1 MAIHVTDV
9 NDLIFICRLYDWPC
23 GLCRINRLKN
33 SIKEK
38 AHCSN
43 ITNRS
48 YYNVLFTYQIQGY
61 PIHSN
66 MAEHLT
72 AAIPAVHHIGRS
84 PGFPSSRLS
93 SAPLCQ
99 NLPGMRFA
107 APYTSHCGHNH
118 IIQNHQERFLCI
130 HQCFSYAYSSQFHS
144 KRTLPFH

>member
-1 MAIHVTDV
+1 MPAVRLAMRPMSNKPVKKFHKKKRYIVVTLQTEV
-9 NDLIFICRLYDWPC
+9 TTMCFLLIRYRGILFI
-23 GLCRINRLKN
+23 
-33 SIKEK
+33 
-38 AHCSN
+38 
-43 ITNRS
+43 
-48 YYNVLFTYQIQGY
+48 QIWLD
-61 PIHSN
+61 
-66 MAEHLT
+66 LT

-84 PGFPSSRLS
+84 PGFPSSRLC

-118 IIQNHQERFLCI
+118 IIQNHQERFLCS